1 LAEPDVFATVSTT
14 AFSTIEDL
22 DDVEAPVDDHDVVVP
37 GRFGPAWLLVPLQAG
52 ATGQVWVATLE
63 DRESDALVVFK
74 RQRPSLQTDIGDVLQ
89 NVARVRGQ
97 RLANVVVVVDAGVAD
112 GFGWVATSYIEGA
125 DLHVL
130 QSRASDIAQPVSA
143 GVATAI
149 AVGVLDGLIA
159 LHGVSLVHRDL
170 GPANIVVG
178 SDGSVTVVDVDFV
191 VPVGTAATDTVPGNV
206 SYMSPEQ
213 AQGLP
218 VDGRADLLAWA
229 IVACE
234 LFSGD
239 SFYGDLALA
248 DVWSLTR
255 TGGYRPRRFTDIPP
269 AVRGVLER
277 CLRGD
282 PADRFQT
289 ASSCRE
295 ALVAAAADDGVIMAD
310 RATVASTVMGLV
322 GERIVRQRERL
333 QEARTSPRP
342 ARPVP
347 PLSMASPA
355 GSSGTPGS
363 PATPATSSPP
373 VIASM
378 LHGTLELR
386 PGADM
391 SSSASLSSTSASLFG
406 SSASEQSASVMR
418 PRSRHGV
425 VVAGVVVALLA
436 LLVLAVVSGGVGPE
450 P

>member
-1 LAEPDVFATVSTT
+1 LAERDV
-14 AFSTIEDL
+14 FSTIEDL
-22 DDVEAPVDDHDVVVP
+22 EDIETVGDDDNDALVVP

-63 DRESDALVVFK
+63 DREGDALVVFK
-74 RQRPSLQTDIGDVLQ
+74 RQRPSLQTDIGDILQ
-89 NVARVRGQ
+89 NVARLRGQ
-97 RLANVVVVVDAGVAD
+97 QPENVVVVVDAGVAD

-130 QSRASDIAQPVSA
+130 QSRAKDTGQPLSA
-143 GVATAI
+143 GVALAI
-149 AVGVLDGLIA
+149 AVGVLDGLVA
-159 LHGVSLVHRDL
+159 LHGLALVHRDL

-178 SDGSVTVVDVDFV
+178 TDGSVTVVDVDFV

-234 LFSGD
+234 IFSGD
-239 SFYGDLALA
+239 TFYGDLSIA

-255 TGGYRPRRFTDIPP
+255 TGGYRPRRFTDIPL

-282 PADRFQT
+282 PADRFLT

-295 ALVAAAADDGVIMAD
+295 ALLAAAAVDGIVMADRSTVAAA
-310 RATVASTVMGLV
+310 VMGLV

-333 QEARTSPRP
+333 QEARTMPRA

-347 PLSMASPA
+347 PLSMSAPKTPPSSSASSPSAPPA
-355 GSSGTPGS
+355 
-363 PATPATSSPP
+363 PP
-373 VIASM
+373 VIAS
-378 LHGTLELR
+378 LLRGTLELR

-391 SSSASLSSTSASLFG
+391 SSSASLSSSLSSTSASLFG
-406 SSASEQSASVMR
+406 SSTSEQSASVMR

-425 VVAGVVVALLA
+425 AVAAVVVALLA
-436 LLVLAVVSGGVGPE
+436 LLVLAVISGGVATP
-450 P
+450 

>member
-1 LAEPDVFATVSTT
+1 MAERDV
-14 AFSTIEDL
+14 FSTIEDL
-22 DDVEAPVDDHDVVVP
+22 DDVETVGDDDNDALVVP

-63 DRESDALVVFK
+63 DREGDGLVVFK
-74 RQRPSLQTDIGDVLQ
+74 RQRPSMQTDIGDVLQ
-89 NVARVRGQ
+89 NVARLRGQ
-97 RLANVVVVVDAGVAD
+97 RPENVVVVVDAGVAD

-130 QSRASDIAQPVSA
+130 QSRAKDIGQPLSA
-143 GVATAI
+143 GVALAI
-149 AVGVLDGLIA
+149 AVGVLDGLVA
-159 LHGVSLVHRDL
+159 LHGLALVHRDL

-178 SDGSVTVVDVDFV
+178 TDGSVTVVDVDFV

-234 LFSGD
+234 IFSGD
-239 SFYGDLALA
+239 TFYGDLAIA

-255 TGGYRPRRFTDIPP
+255 TGGYRPRRFSDVPP

-295 ALVAAAADDGVIMAD
+295 ALVAAAAVDGVVIAD
-310 RATVASTVMGLV
+310 RTTVAGAVMGLV

-333 QEARTSPRP
+333 QAAREMPR
-342 ARPVP
+342 AVRPVP
-347 PLSMASPA
+347 PLSMAAPKTPPSSSASSPSA
-355 GSSGTPGS
+355 P
-363 PATPATSSPP
+363 PAPP
-373 VIASM
+373 VIASL

-391 SSSASLSSTSASLFG
+391 SSSASLSSTSSSLFG
-406 SSASEQSASVMR
+406 SATSEQSASVMR

-425 VVAGVVVALLA
+425 AVAAVVVVLLA
-436 LLVLAVVSGGVGPE
+436 LLVLAVISGGVLTAP
-450 P
+450 